1 MSSQDKAGADA
12 WAGTGLF
19 IALTD
24 VILINIA
31 FALAYWLRYQVEWP
45 AALDSGNFQPYRVWF
60 PIGLTLT
67 GILLLAYQLE
77 GVYDLK
83 RGIRWLDDLS
93 KLFTGTL
100 IGIAVLTVLTFN
112 ARPQFYSRLMLGYA
126 GVLIVAVLG
135 ASRLVFGTIR
145 AWRYRRG
152 IGVDRVLVV
161 GCGDIGRTVMGS
173 IMARP
178 ELGYQVAGFL
188 DDDPER
194 QHQDL
199 GRFRALGSVDALPA
213 VLRSQDIDEVIVALP
228 WRSIDQIMDIMA
240 HCEPLGVRARIVPD
254 LFQLRLNRVDIDDI
268 SGVPLIGVRDASIR
282 GWNRAIKRL
291 SDIVV
296 AAISL
301 VVASPLLAVVAILI
315 KWDSPGPVL
324 FPQIRVGRDGR
335 QFTLYKFRS
344 MVVGADEEKDRL
356 LNLNEASGPL
366 FKIRDD
372 PRLTRVGRW
381 LRRLSIDELP
391 QLWNVLN
398 GDMSLV
404 GPRPPV
410 PAEVD
415 QYQPWHRKRLLIS
428 PGVTGLWQVSGRS
441 KLTFDEMVMLDLF
454 YAENWSLWLD
464 FKIMLRT
471 IPTVIMG
478 TGAY

>member
-1 MSSQDKAGADA
+1 MSSQDKTGTDP
-12 WAGTGLF
+12 WASTGLF
-19 IALTD
+19 MALTD
-24 VILINIA
+24 VVLINIA
-31 FALAYWLRYQVEWP
+31 FALAYWLRYQAEWP
-45 AALDSGNFQPYRVWF
+45 AALDPENFQPYRVWF
-60 PIGLTLT
+60 PIGLILT

-77 GVYDLK
+77 EVYDLR
-83 RGIRWLDDLS
+83 RGVRWLDDVA
-93 KLFTGTL
+93 KLFGGTL

-112 ARPQFYSRLMLGYA
+112 VRPQFYSRLMLGYA
-126 GVLIVAVLG
+126 GILIVAVLS
-135 ASRLVFGTIR
+135 ASRLALGTVR

-161 GCGDIGRTVMGS
+161 GCGEIGRAVMGS

-194 QHQDL
+194 RQQDL
-199 GRFRALGSVDALPA
+199 GRFRALGSIDALPA
-213 VLRSQDIDEVIVALP
+213 VLRSQQIDEVVVALP
-228 WRSIDQIMDIMA
+228 WRSIEQIMDVMA
-240 HCEPLGVRARIVPD
+240 QCEPRGVRARIVPD

-268 SGVPLIGVRDASIR
+268 SGIPLIGVRDASIR
-282 GWNRAIKRL
+282 GWNRALKRL

-301 VVASPLLAVVAILI
+301 VIASPLMALVAILI
-315 KWDSPGPVL
+315 EWDSPGPAL
-324 FPQIRVGRDGR
+324 FPQVRVGRDGR

-344 MVVGADEEKDRL
+344 MIIGADEAKDRL
-356 LNLNEASGPL
+356 QDLNEATGPL

-391 QLWNVLN
+391 QLWNVLK

-415 QYQPWHRKRLLIS
+415 QYQPWHRKRLLVS

-441 KLTFDEMVMLDLF
+441 ELTFDEMVMLDLF
-454 YAENWSLWLD
+454 YAENWSLGLD